1 MDMNVYAVATPAV
14 LAIVAAEAAW
24 CLYQKNA
31 YYRLDDAMANF
42 GTAIGH
48 QVTNVAVAA
57 FAFGLFTALRA
68 RWPLADWGATP
79 LTFAALYVS
88 VDFLFYWFHRMGH
101 AINFLWAAH
110 APHHSS
116 EELNY
121 TVGLRASVTQRLASF
136 LFYWPLALV
145 ARPEVVLPLV
155 GLHLLFQLIP
165 HTRVIKR
172 LPRWIE
178 AWLNT
183 PTHHRVHHGINP
195 KYLDRN
201 FGGTFIIWDKLFGTY
216 AEETEPVVYG
226 VLRPVGT
233 WSPVEINLQYWRL
246 LWRDAKD
253 ARGGDKLKLWFM
265 PNGWRP
271 EGLPPRPPLTPVFG
285 REKLRSCLTKAGR
298 NKLLLQLPVL
308 LGAMFVFTRHESPL
322 PAWGKAALGAAIWIA
337 VIGWGRELDADRQ
350 GIRTILPRAP
360 GARIAV

>member
-14 LAIVAAEAAW
+14 LAVVGAEAAW
-24 CLYQKNA
+24 CLYQKNG
-31 YYRLDDAMANF
+31 YYRFDDAMANF

-57 FAFGLFTALRA
+57 FAFTLFTGLRQ
-68 RWPLADWGATP
+68 RWPLADWGETP
-79 LTFAALYVS
+79 LTFAALYLS

-145 ARPEVVLPLV
+145 ARAEVVLPLV

-165 HTRVIKR
+165 HTRVITR

-178 AWLNT
+178 SWLNS
-183 PTHHRVHHGINP
+183 PAHHRVHHGINP
-195 KYLDRN
+195 RYLDKN

-226 VLRPVGT
+226 VLRPLDT
-233 WSPVEINLQYWRL
+233 WSPIEINLQYWKL
-246 LWRDAKD
+246 LWRDAVD
-253 ARGGDKLKLWFM
+253 ARGLDKLKLWFM

-271 EGLPPRPPLTPVFG
+271 AGLPPRAAMPPVLGRKKLYSALTRG
-285 REKLRSCLTKAGR
+285 TRS
-298 NKLLLQLPVL
+298 KLLLQLPVL
-308 LGAMFVFTRHESPL
+308 LGAMFYSPATNRL
-322 PAWGKAALGAAIWIA
+322 YRCG
-337 VIGWGRELDADRQ
+337 GRPLSA
-350 GIRTILPRAP
+350 PRSGRP
-360 GARIAV
+360 